1 MAVNMFGNINGT
13 YQPPQINVFDLAK
26 EQNNK
31 PIRFRD
37 TEAGKDMPAV
47 TVNISSEGLRAL
59 HGTKF
64 PGSIDIKAEQE
75 KLRYAS
81 EHQPVESFRSRLSRE
96 LQQGT
101 EQLRA
106 DNPYGKVSMEDKE
119 EILMRSFRDIADE
132 IVAGHDN
139 GSRVRFVEDPD
150 SEDGYRRL
158 SKDDELDI
166 LKQEFDELAEARFGK
181 KQQEAAAMVTKQME
195 ELHKVL
201 ERGGKSFK
209 QQEYQPERIPDDFL
223 ERILE
228 CARMHIAG
236 LK

>member
-31 PIRFRD
+31 PIKFRD

-64 PGSIDIKAEQE
+64 PGSIDIKSEQE

-119 EILMRSFRDIADE
+119 EILMKSFRDIADE

-139 GSRVRFVEDPD
+139 GTRVRFVEDPN

-158 SKDDELDI
+158 SKDDELSI
-166 LKQEFDELAEARFGK
+166 LQQDFEELAEARFGK

-201 ERGGKSFK
+201 ERSGKSFK

-228 CARMHIAG
+228 RARMHIAG

>member
-1 MAVNMFGNINGT
+1 MAVSMFGNINGT

-26 EQNNK
+26 QQNNK
-31 PIRFRD
+31 PVRFRD

-47 TVNISSEGLRAL
+47 TVNISSEGLKAL

-64 PGSIDIKAEQE
+64 PGSIDIRAEQE

-96 LQQGT
+96 LQQRT

-106 DNPYGKVSMEDKE
+106 DNPSGKVSMEDKE
-119 EILMRSFRDIADE
+119 KILMNSFRNIADE

-139 GSRVRFVEDPD
+139 GIRVRFVEDPD

-158 SKDDELDI
+158 SKNDELDI
-166 LKQEFDELAEARFGK
+166 LQQEFDELAEARFGK
-181 KQQEAAAMVTKQME
+181 KQQEAAAMVTKQLE

-201 ERGGKSFK
+201 ERSGKSFR
-209 QQEYQPERIPDDFL
+209 QQPYQPEIIPDGFL

-228 CARMHIAG
+228 RARLHIAG

>member
-26 EQNNK
+26 EQNNT

-75 KLRYAS
+75 KLRYTS

-96 LQQGT
+96 FQQGT

-119 EILMRSFRDIADE
+119 EILMKSFQDIADE

-139 GSRVRFVEDPD
+139 GTRVRFVEDPD

-158 SKDDELDI
+158 SKDDELSI
-166 LKQEFDELAEARFGK
+166 LQQDFEELAEARFGK
-181 KQQEAAAMVTKQME
+181 KQQEAAVMVTKQLE

-201 ERGGKSFK
+201 ERSGKSFK

-228 CARMHIAG
+228 RARMHIAG

>member
-64 PGSIDIKAEQE
+64 SGSIDIGAEQE

-106 DNPYGKVSMEDKE
+106 DNPYGKVSVEDKE
-119 EILMRSFRDIADE
+119 EILMKSFRDIADE

-139 GSRVRFVEDPD
+139 GTRVRFIEDPD

-158 SKDDELDI
+158 SKDDELSI
-166 LKQEFDELAEARFGK
+166 LQQDFEKLAEARFGK

-201 ERGGKSFK
+201 ERSGKSFK
-209 QQEYQPERIPDDFL
+209 QPECQPERISDDFL

-228 CARMHIAG
+228 RARLHIAG